1 MKSVLTNGRCY
12 TLDKQGTIAEAIF
25 MEDGKIKAVG
35 TNDEIMKMAGDDADV
50 IDAKGK
56 AVLPGFYD
64 SHLHLLSYGYS
75 LTMAYLD
82 DCKSIEDVV
91 QTLKKYIEDL
101 SLIHI

>member
-12 TLDKQGTIAEAIF
+12 TLDKQGTIAEAVL

-56 AVLPGFYD
+56 AVLPGFY
-64 SHLHLLSYGYS
+64 
-75 LTMAYLD
+75 
-82 DCKSIEDVV
+82 V
-91 QTLKKYIEDL
+91 
-101 SLIHI
+101 

>member
-12 TLDKQGTIAEAIF
+12 TLDSQNTVAEAVL

-35 TNDEIMKMAGDDADV
+35 TSDEILKMAGGDAEIIDV
-50 IDAKGK
+50 EGK
-56 AVLPGFYD
+56 TVLPGFYD

-82 DCKSIEDVV
+82 DSGA
-91 QTLKKYIEDL
+91 
-101 SLIHI
+101 